1 LLRYRWVPE
10 AENGAAHRL
19 AQLALRPAG

>member
-1 LLRYRWVPE
+1 LRYCWVPE

-19 AQLALRPAG
+19 AHLALRLA